1 VDHEHDGERTVP
13 TDSGVPVKPANIVV
27 NGRTY
32 VLHDQPVVVICIDGS
47 EPDYHIEAMAAGRM
61 PWLSGVLEGESG
73 SYWPAHCAMPAL
85 TNPNNLSIAT
95 GRPPI
100 AHGICGNYI
109 FDTQTG
115 EEVLMNDKKYLR
127 APTVFAAANDAG
139 LDVVVVT
146 AKDKL
151 RRLLGAGLVEEGPSL
166 RGNPRD
172 FVAPSRSGICFS
184 AEKADSA
191 TIASNGITDV
201 LDLVGM
207 PLPSV
212 YSAELSEF
220 TLAAGVAILKS
231 RGADLMYLSLT
242 DYIQH
247 KNPPGS
253 DVANDF
259 YAMIDSYAAQLDSLG
274 AVVVLTA
281 DHGMSAKTDV
291 NGAANVIYVEDEVRR
306 LLGHAT
312 AGSDIG
318 DGVRVI
324 LPITDPYTVH
334 HGALGSFASIYL
346 PEDAPM
352 QEIVEGLRA
361 IEGVEQVLER
371 EEAAT
376 LYSLPIDRIGDIV
389 LLSEAGTAV
398 GRYAEWHDLSG
409 LDAPLR
415 SHGALGELQ
424 IPFIVNR
431 ALPRPEPLDEPY
443 GDVAYV
449 HNYDAFWI
457 ATTLVANA
465 AKYTANADSAIRVS

>member
-1 VDHEHDGERTVP
+1 
-13 TDSGVPVKPANIVV
+13 VKPKNFSV
-27 NGRTY
+27 NERTY
-32 VLHDQPVVVICIDGS
+32 VLHDKPVVVICIDGS
-47 EPDYHIEAMAAGRM
+47 EPDYHVEAMAAGKM
-61 PWLSGVLEGESG
+61 PWLSGILDGES
-73 SYWPAHCAMPAL
+73 SSTWAAHCAMPAL

-95 GRPPI
+95 GRPPV

-127 APTVFAAANDAG
+127 APTVFAAANEAG

-166 RGNPRD
+166 SGD
-172 FVAPSRSGICFS
+172 AIQFMAPSRNGICFS
-184 AEKADSA
+184 AEKADTA
-191 TIASNGITDV
+191 TVSSNGITDV

-220 TLAAGVAILKS
+220 TLAAGVAILQT

-247 KNPPGS
+247 KNAPGS

-259 YAMIDSYAAQLDSLG
+259 YAMIDDYAAKLDALG
-274 AVVVLTA
+274 AVVVITA
-281 DHGMSAKTDV
+281 DHGMSAKTDAS
-291 NGAANVIYVEDEVRR
+291 GTANVIYVEDEVRR
-306 LLGHAT
+306 ILGHP
-312 AGSDIG
+312 AGAAPDAEN
-318 DGVRVI
+318 GVRVI

-346 PEDAPM
+346 PNDAPVKDV
-352 QEIVEGLRA
+352 VEGLRT
-361 IEGVEQVLER
+361 IDGVEQVLER
-371 EEAAT
+371 EEAAA
-376 LYSLPIDRIGDIV
+376 LYSLPADRIGDVI
-389 LLSEAGTAV
+389 LLSAAGTAV
-398 GRYAEWHDLSG
+398 GRYEAWHDLSG

-431 ALPRPEPLDEPY
+431 ALPRPAPLDEPF
-443 GDVAYV
+443 GDTAYV
-449 HNYDAFWI
+449 HNYDAFWV
-457 ATTLVANA
+457 ATTLVANVAKHGRDRASA
-465 AKYTANADSAIRVS
+465 ARVS